1 MPQVASNLWFHG
13 TFDKCVHWRFCTC
26 SYQTHFYHHI
36 GNPICDGGGMTCCIH
51 YSPQKNISSIKNNGF
66 SHQMVVSNP
75 WWYPQI
81 SRHDWLLVFFNNH
94 GWPKPR
100 TPAAI
105 DPRHRASWDFW
116 SPPTGL
122 YVHPLGSSRAFPRR
136 RYQLYLKQG
145 EYLPQW
151 IGFERKSRGNA
162 HMFMG
167 KHMVSYRF
175 SQRNPLNTIYL

>member
-1 MPQVASNLWFHG
+1 MFLSNTFLSSYWKSHLWWGWDDMLHSLLA
-13 TFDKCVHWRFCTC
+13 T
-26 SYQTHFYHHI
+26 
-36 GNPICDGGGMTCCIH
+36 
-51 YSPQKNISSIKNNGF
+51 KNISSIKNNGF

-145 EYLPQW
+145 EYLPVELRCHQMW
-151 IGFERKSRGNA
+151 CALKK
-162 HMFMG
+162 
-167 KHMVSYRF
+167 KHCRWLV
-175 SQRNPLNTIYL
+175 PLKPVYSEFPSVYTSMDWFLEEI